1 MSALREFAAGGYAF
15 IPGPFQY
22 SGGVVANAGFAIERV
37 RFARAM
43 PLVAGFQRIAAFL
56 DAAGRPL
63 AALCACE
70 LHSPAPFS
78 EAGFKAFN
86 EIYAGTLARW
96 GIFEGGVN
104 PVARSNTCPEI
115 APPPEPG
122 FHAFSFTV
130 DAGRAPRSFV
140 VAGSGEAPEGA
151 GDYRDR
157 MIAPHDVSPAG
168 LRAKAVWVLGEMERR
183 LGLFGTSWAETTAV
197 QAYTVHDLHPFL
209 GDEIARRG
217 AARHGLT
224 WHFNRPPVRDLEF
237 EMDCRSVGIERV
249 LPV

>member
-1 MSALREFAAGGYAF
+1 MSALAEFAPGGYAF

-22 SGGVVANAGFAIERV
+22 SGGVVARAGFAIERA
-37 RFARAM
+37 RFASPV
-43 PLVAGFQRIAAFL
+43 PLVAGFERIAAFL
-56 DAAGRPL
+56 TAAGRPL

-70 LHSPAPFS
+70 LHSPAPFT

-86 EIYAGTLARW
+86 EVYVGTLARW

-104 PVARSNTCPEI
+104 PVARANTCPEI
-115 APPPEPG
+115 APPPQPS

-130 DAGRAPRSFV
+130 DAARAPRSFV
-140 VAGSGEAPEGA
+140 VAGSGEAPEGK
-151 GDYRDR
+151 GDYRDH

-183 LGLFGTSWAETTAV
+183 LGLLGASWADTTATQV
-197 QAYTVHDLHPFL
+197 YTVHDLHPFL
-209 GDEIARRG
+209 ADEIARRG

-224 WHFNRPPVRDLEF
+224 WQFNRPPVRDLEF
-237 EMDCRSVGIERV
+237 EMDSRGVPVERV
-249 LPV
+249 LP

>member
-1 MSALREFAAGGYAF
+1 MSALGEFAPGGYAF

-22 SGGVVANAGFAIERV
+22 SGGVVAKPGFAIERV
-37 RFARAM
+37 RFAR
-43 PLVAGFQRIAAFL
+43 PVKLVAGFQRIAAFL

-63 AALCACE
+63 TALCACE
-70 LHSPAPFS
+70 LHSPAPFT

-130 DAGRAPRSFV
+130 ARIRSIISVMGERPKSSPTMASLSAP
-140 VAGSGEAPEGA
+140 
-151 GDYRDR
+151 
-157 MIAPHDVSPAG
+157 
-168 LRAKAVWVLGEMERR
+168 
-183 LGLFGTSWAETTAV
+183 TSITTAF
-197 QAYTVHDLHPFL
+197 AYSGSRT
-209 GDEIARRG
+209 
-217 AARHGLT
+217 
-224 WHFNRPPVRDLEF
+224 PVESSAW
-237 EMDCRSVGIERV
+237 RS
-249 LPV
+249 P